1 MNALALDSCCDA
13 LHVLRSSRYATEGLK
28 RDLRDEVEFRQAR
41 LTAQGKKLRASID
54 MYGRDATA
62 CLRDGN
68 ESLAR
73 QLVSQK
79 VAMQNRLAHIS
90 THWGVLES
98 VRASL
103 QPGARRCLEDV
114 ETCRLIIAKAQLSD
128 VTVRRPGEED
138 ADGVDE
144 SDVNAQ
150 MVKLRELAK
159 KEPRS
164 ALCGVPVRS
173 FEPAGESPAKA
184 FDSGK
189 AHLLIDLPAGSDSGS
204 VHSSEHSDEQLL
216 CTGEGSA
223 RSGSSQHG
231 GSSHHGSPPATPP
244 RAATTPPVDIFAFAR
259 KAE

>member
-1 MNALALDSCCDA
+1 MSVLGLGSCCDA
-13 LHVLRSSRYATEGLK
+13 LQSLRSSRYATEGLK
-28 RDLRDEVEFRQAR
+28 CDLRDEVEFRQAR

-68 ESLAR
+68 EALAR

-138 ADGVDE
+138 VDGVE
-144 SDVNAQ
+144 EADVNAQ

-159 KEPRS
+159 MEPRS
-164 ALCGVPVRS
+164 ALCGAPLRG
-173 FEPAGESPAKA
+173 FEAVAETPAKPC
-184 FDSGK
+184 DDGK
-189 AHLLIDLPAGSDSGS
+189 ANLLIDLQAGSDSGS
-204 VHSSEHSDEQLL
+204 VYSSEHSDEQLL

-223 RSGSSQHG
+223 RSGSSQHE
-231 GSSHHGSPPATPP
+231 GSSHQGSPPATPP
-244 RAATTPPVDIFAFAR
+244 PIDLFAFGC
-259 KAE
+259 KTD